1 MKRILGLDLGTNFIG
16 WVIGWLLIEQD
27 QYFEKKQEKSSF
39 KEEILLTNNRIQIKK
54 PLSSTRAKTF

>member
-27 QYFEKKQEKSSF
+27 QYFEKK
-39 KEEILLTNNRIQIKK
+39 
-54 PLSSTRAKTF
+54 TRKDFFQRRDFINK